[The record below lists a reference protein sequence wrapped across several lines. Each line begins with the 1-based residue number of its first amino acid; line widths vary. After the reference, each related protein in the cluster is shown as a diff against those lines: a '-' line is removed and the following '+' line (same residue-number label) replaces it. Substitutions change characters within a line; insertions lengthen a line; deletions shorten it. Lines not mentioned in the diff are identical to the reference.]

1 MRSISRVLRPL
12 IATLLAVVT
21 AATILVTG
29 MVPAWAAGKSLVF
42 ATWNVCK
49 IDCDSP
55 APSWDVRRDRVARVI
70 DQSGVDVLSVNEAT
84 DWAYGSRTQWEDIQA
99 ITSSA
104 GYVSPRIQ
112 DDQCQR
118 RGCTH
123 TARLMF
129 KSSTVRQLDFGTLPS
144 AGYWRVGDIAK
155 NVTFDFDRQVAWA
168 FLAGT
173 NGTGP
178 FFVVGVHLSTDKS
191 AAGEQH
197 RIAFGKAATDWAQAM
212 LASRGMPGSPVIL
225 MGDLNS
231 IETRQPNG
239 VQKVLASRGWKDAID
254 SPKRKNTDI
263 NSVNYSDV
271 SRSGWPTRPLRNR
284 YRLASRIDYIL
295 FRGPVKATTYEVVA
309 YLNPNGTFNK
319 SYQGSDHQMVRAT
332 LAFEG
337 YAPPTFDAATA
348 PAAPTPQGQPGLP
361 SNAAGSTSSSAAAAA
376 AGAGASSDQSLGALH
391 QSQPAGPPFTERQII
406 ARVPYLYRPG
416 VQYVHEQTITARSD
430 GTLVEALL
438 GGVWTPIPYRFVA
451 EHDSLFPD
459 FSRLGLLNLSADPL
473 GGVLPK

>member
-1 MRSISRVLRPL
+1 MRSISHVHRPL
-12 IATLLAVVT
+12 IAALLAIVT

-29 MVPAWAAGKSLVF
+29 ASTASAAGKSLVF

-49 IDCDSP
+49 IDCDAP
-55 APSWDVRRDRVARVI
+55 APSWDVRRDRVARTI
-70 DQSGVDVLSVNEAT
+70 SESGADVLSVNEAT

-104 GYVSPRIQ
+104 GYISPRIQ
-112 DDQCQR
+112 DDQCER

-123 TARLMF
+123 TARLMY
-129 KSSTVRQLDFGTLPS
+129 KSSSVRQLDFGTLPS

-155 NVTFDFDRQVAWA
+155 DVTFDFDRQVAWA
-168 FLAGT
+168 FLEGA

-191 AAGEQH
+191 PAGEQH
-197 RIAFGKAATDWAQAM
+197 RIAFGRAATGWAQAM
-212 LASRGMPGSPVIL
+212 LASRGMPGAPVIL

-239 VQKVLASRGWKDAID
+239 VQKVLASSGWKDAIYA
-254 SPKRKNTDI
+254 PKRKNTDI

-271 SRSGWPTRPLRNR
+271 SRTGWPSRPLRNR
-284 YRLASRIDYIL
+284 YRLASRIDYIV

-309 YLNPNGTFNK
+309 HLNPNGTFNK
-319 SYQGSDHQMVRAT
+319 AYQGSDHQMVRAT
-332 LAFEG
+332 LSFEG
-337 YAPPTFDAATA
+337 YLPPPFDAATV
-348 PAAPTPQGQPGLP
+348 PAAPTPQGIPGVPGASKP
-361 SNAAGSTSSSAAAAA
+361 SEAVASGGSTAQSAAE
-376 AGAGASSDQSLGALH
+376 LH
-391 QSQPAGPPFTERQII
+391 QSQPAGPPFAERQIV
-406 ARVPYLYRPG
+406 ADVPYLYRPG

-430 GTLVEALL
+430 GSLVEALL
-438 GGVWTPIPYRFVA
+438 GGVWTPIPYRLVP
-451 EHDSLFPD
+451 EHDVLLPD
-459 FSRLGLLNLSADPL
+459 YTRLGLLNLTADPL